1 MTTETT
7 DTTHTDP
14 SRPRPS
20 RIPGQATRVADPGLR
35 PERGPTLGRLVRSE
49 WTKLR
54 SLRSTWWAL
63 ALAALIGLGFAVA
76 VAASVG
82 AGDLS
87 ADALGEDNVALVLGA
102 TGVAA
107 LVFGVLGA
115 LQMSSEYAS
124 GTISVSLTAVPKRRP
139 LLAAKAAVLV
149 AVVAPLSL
157 AVSAGSLLIGDAI
170 LEGGLEFSW
179 PAVLGNTAY
188 LTAVAVLGLSL
199 ATLTRSTA
207 TAIAVLVSVVFVLPP
222 LLPLLPWGWVETVAN
237 FFPGA
242 AQESLISTVP
252 GTAPIGDVAAI
263 RTLVAWTLVPYAAG
277 AMLLTRRDA

>member
-1 MTTETT
+1 MTT
-7 DTTHTDP
+7 DTTP
-14 SRPRPS
+14 SRTSPS
-20 RIPGQATRVADPGLR
+20 RIRAQATRVADPSLG
-35 PERGPTLGRLVRSE
+35 PDRGPRLGRLVRSE

-54 SLRSTWWAL
+54 SLRSTWWTL
-63 ALAALIGLGFAVA
+63 ALAALIGIGFAVA

-87 ADALGEDNVALVLGA
+87 ADALGADDVALVLGA

-107 LVFGVLGA
+107 LVLGVLGA

-157 AVSAGSLLIGDAI
+157 AVSAGALLIGDAI
-170 LEGGLEFSW
+170 IDGGLNFSW

-207 TAIAVLVSVVFVLPP
+207 MAIAVLVSVVFVLPP
-222 LLPLLPWGWVETVAN
+222 LLPLLPWGWVETVAD

-252 GTAPIGDVAAI
+252 GTALLGDVAAI
-263 RTLVAWTLVPYAAG
+263 RTLVAWTLVPLTAG
-277 AMLLTRRDA
+277 AILLTRRDA